1 MNATATLAHSIAWT
15 SSKQSF
21 LTARLLADQDLA
33 DDCLCAYAYFRWA
46 DDTIDIALK
55 SSEDRA
61 AFIVRQKM
69 LVENLYR
76 GERSADLCPEEK
88 MLADLIAHDRSPDS
102 GLRSFIRNFMA
113 VIAFDAGR
121 KSHPVSRH
129 ELAAYTT
136 CLATAVMD
144 GLLYFIGNGHP
155 YPKTPD
161 RTLAVVGAHITHM
174 LRDTLE
180 DLSRGLI
187 NIPAEDLAE
196 RGICLDDT
204 KSEAFHHWV
213 QEQVE
218 QARRYFR
225 EGKHYIDSLDV
236 LRAKLAGTW
245 YCARFE
251 RVLNAIERDS
261 YRLRLEYP
269 ERHCLAAW
277 LEMIGIGITTTLRH
291 FAGRIRQAFSR
302 LNPQSALDS
311 EMNIPSYHYK

>member
-1 MNATATLAHSIAWT
+1 MNATATLARSITWT
-15 SSKQSF
+15 SSKQSY
-21 LTARLLADQDLA
+21 LTARLLADHDLA
-33 DDCLCAYAYFRWA
+33 DDCLRAYAYFRWA
-46 DDTIDIALK
+46 DDTIDITLQ
-55 SSEDRA
+55 SSEERA
-61 AFIVRQKM
+61 AFIVRQQA
-69 LVENLYR
+69 LIESLYR
-76 GERSADLCPEEK
+76 GERPADLCPEEE

-113 VIAFDAGR
+113 VITFDAGR
-121 KSHPVSRH
+121 KSHPVSRR
-129 ELAAYTT
+129 ELAAYTA
-136 CLATAVMD
+136 CLGTAVMD

-161 RTLAVVGAHITHM
+161 RTLAVIGAHLTHM

-180 DLSRGLI
+180 DLPRGLI

-196 RGICLDDT
+196 RGICLDDA
-204 KSEAFHHWV
+204 KSEAFRHWV

-218 QARRYFR
+218 QAKRCFQ
-225 EGKHYIDSLDV
+225 EGMRYIDSLDV

-251 RVLNAIERDS
+251 RILNAIERDG
-261 YRLRLEYP
+261 YRLRREYP

-277 LEMIGIGITTTLRH
+277 LEMIGLGIAVTLNH

-311 EMNIPSYHYK
+311 EMNIRSFHYK